1 MLYLDGLLPL
11 GLGPGLQAA
20 VVGVCGVEAV
30 PRQQRHQAVLAL
42 HPHRQPRDEAVLLP
56 RMRSRREVPRAA
68 EPEQLAELVDLG
80 RRQPQL
86 LGVELLEDGGWVC
99 PPRGRDLGLV

>member
-1 MLYLDGLLPL
+1 
-11 GLGPGLQAA
+11 
-20 VVGVCGVEAV
+20 
-30 PRQQRHQAVLAL
+30 
-42 HPHRQPRDEAVLLP
+42 
-56 RMRSRREVPRAA
+56 MRSRREVPRAA